1 MGRVTTCPE
10 EARGGDERE
19 LGLHAG
25 ETDLLEPGEDA
36 LEDGGRSEADEEG
49 RQQAFV
55 EGDQHVVHEHLGDR
69 RDREAGD
76 HQGEGHEDDEE
87 ERRARVAEPGG
98 EPAQQARLRAAAAE
112 VRAGGEREAYPGES
126 LVELPHG
133 DPPLAFARIVHVDDL
148 APDPLQHEEVVEV
161 PEHHHREGE
170 VEQALRIAPVAG
182 RVEAVLARRPQHAG
196 RLDAVARHAAPDPQL
211 FERRPAAVVGE
222 DHREAGGAAFG
233 GLHLQDGGRRA
244 PPASAAEVR
253 TLHEVRVRPRPR
265 LPPGAGG
272 EAGVL
277 RTPAHCP
284 SFFLSK
290 GTTRVMGAWLSTL
303 TSTPASVPEES
314 VRPAALGEVHA
325 NPLAVEG
332 SGSRTIRPE

>member
-1 MGRVTTCPE
+1 MPE

-19 LGLHAG
+19 LGFHAG

-55 EGDQHVVHEHLGDR
+55 ERDQHVVHEHLGDR

-76 HQGEGHEDDEE
+76 HQGEGREDDEE

-112 VRAGGEREAYPGES
+112 VRAGGEREAYPGEP

-133 DPPLAFARIVHVDDL
+133 DPALAFARVVHVDDVS
-148 APDPLQHEEVVEV
+148 PDPLQHEEVVEV

-170 VEQALRIAPVAG
+170 VEQAFRIAPVTG
-182 RVEAVLARRPQHAG
+182 RVEAVLARRAQHAG

-253 TLHEVRVRPRPR
+253 ALHEVHARPRSCLSLR
-265 LPPGAGG
+265 LRAGEG
-272 EAGVL
+272 AGVL
-277 RTPAHCP
+277 RTPAHSP

-303 TSTPASVPEES
+303 TSMPASVPEES
-314 VRPAALGEVHA
+314 VRPAALGDVHA